1 MYKQLC
7 ICVTLWSIEFYFFS
21 ENEGKEDI
29 VSKKV
34 ALHIRMGKI
43 LETVM
48 SCIIRIDWNLI
59 RNSIS
64 CIQDSVTSAVMM
76 KRLWVIRRYHMKVRW
91 PNSRFVH
98 EFRYTN
104 TVDGRYASINLNP
117 HTNKKIN
124 YI

>member
-43 LETVM
+43 LETMM
-48 SCIIRIDWNLI
+48 SCIIRID
-59 RNSIS
+59 
-64 CIQDSVTSAVMM
+64 
-76 KRLWVIRRYHMKVRW
+76 
-91 PNSRFVH
+91 
-98 EFRYTN
+98 
-104 TVDGRYASINLNP
+104 
-117 HTNKKIN
+117 
-124 YI
+124 